1 MRSPFHSEQEAF
13 RFVVVVLLT
22 MLAIALAAAL
32 GPMWL
37 AFAVLAVVLGAVSMR
52 AAQLRMRKLRGL
64 ELPVKMAPPH
74 LGSAAERRVLVVA
87 NDMLSEEALLSEIER
102 LASAPH
108 THVLVLV
115 PALISPV
122 ARLTGGVDSLMDQ
135 ARVRLSTALDHVG
148 HGLVVAGEVS
158 EANSLQAIEDTFAT
172 FTPDEVVVST
182 GWESTQSGLEPR
194 LAGLVRERFAV
205 PVRHLVFEPGSAAQ
219 EPDKDT
225 EARYRHEFG
234 EAATRR
240 FGLKALA
247 GVGILAAVL
256 MSMMALIQ
264 SSERE
269 EARAATQAAA
279 ALARLPVVAKMV
291 DLKVIPEYKLGP
303 EGEKHDAFT
312 TTEFTVRVDQ
322 PQELRIDNT
331 DDQPHSITAPEAGVN
346 IVVMP
351 GTHTYT
357 LLVKKSG
364 TFLLV
369 LHLPMRRMGD
379 AAPWLHERLHQRGVM
394 LDPERR
400 HASVGG
406 WGAWRECVSA

>member
-13 RFVVVVLLT
+13 RFVLLLT
-22 MLAIALAAAL
+22 LALIPVVLAAAL
-32 GPMWL
+32 GPAWL
-37 AFAVLAVVLGAVSMR
+37 ALSVLAVVLGALTVRMV
-52 AAQLRMRKLRGL
+52 QLRMRKLGGL

-87 NDMLSEEALLSEIER
+87 HDTLSEEALLSEVDR
-102 LASAPH
+102 LASVPG
-108 THVLVLV
+108 THVLLLV
-115 PALISPV
+115 PALISPG
-122 ARLTGGVDSLMDQ
+122 ARLTGAVDGLLDQ
-135 ARVRLSTALDHVG
+135 ARVRLKTALDRVG
-148 HGLVVAGEVS
+148 HDLLVAGEIS
-158 EANSLQAIEDTFAT
+158 EAEPLEAIEDTFAT
-172 FTPDEVVVST
+172 FAPDEVIVST
-182 GWESTQSGLEPR
+182 RWERATSGLEPR

-234 EAATRR
+234 EVAARK

-256 MSMMALIQ
+256 MSMVALVQ

-269 EARAATQAAA
+269 EARAASQAV
-279 ALARLPVVAKMV
+279 ALARVAKAV
-291 DLKVIPEYKLGP
+291 DLSVIPEYKVGP

-312 TTEFTVRVDQ
+312 RTEFAVRVGQ

-331 DDQPHSITAPEAGVN
+331 DSVPHSITAPAAGVN
-346 IVVMP
+346 IIVMP

-357 LLVKKSG
+357 LIVKQAG
-364 TFLLV
+364 TFLWFCTFV
-369 LHLPMRRMGD
+369 CDEWAMGH
-379 AAPWLHERLHQRGVM
+379 PGYM
-394 LDPERR
+394 SGYIT
-400 HASVGG
+400 AS
-406 WGAWRECVSA
+406 